1 MPLTQNVHL
10 MDNKSQGHDSPLR
23 NGDLVYL
30 STNCARELLRYA
42 LEDSDDEGMDEAKL
56 IRRVASDLS
65 MERPHTNSLKDISSQ
80 LSSWAVMEAL
90 LKSDIVDMVVELI
103 CTWNFRGVKNSQ
115 IPPML
120 LFLQTV
126 LNDLLPYAEISE
138 ECGKLSRKVWGNRN
152 FVTELLY
159 FVDLSDEHVVCA
171 ALKLLLSFLNR
182 SPATF
187 RHDGL
192 FILAQKVFPIVC
204 RISEESAR
212 NGYEEL
218 TLYAIRVV
226 SLLSCSRLIY
236 SDRMILTG
244 PLFEAVTGG
253 GGKEKLCGHL
263 FKAVKYCSTFKD
275 LKFAKEVYVLGVEC
289 IGNLCTAHTQTVAK
303 GTLAAEG
310 QSSRLL
316 HHLLDVLYLALPK
329 SEDASYGYNCNLSKS
344 EALEMEPSDNVAP
357 LVETRSHS
365 TTSSGKDYFYKIHDS
380 NSSVSNTSR
389 GTDQHTKYQAP
400 SSRSL
405 SSVSSVSSSV
415 PGSHG
420 SKQNQ
425 WLKKV
430 ACLPP
435 TNRYAQNMDM
445 YTQGSQVSPH
455 SKNNN
460 HQSHVGNNNTNT
472 TNVGNHLTYAANKG
486 SMNTHY
492 YYPNAAPSQQNDE
505 CPSGYSSYSSGK
517 NTPRQG
523 RRHNMKGSG
532 FGSGSGSGSADT
544 KNDSITTVGTSSSST
559 RMLTSGNTRMPRRSS
574 NALLHRLS
582 EHDCA
587 EMLYLTASLLV
598 EYLRNADL
606 IPVAS
611 DVRPQMNKPDKMDKP
626 KPMLEKI
633 IDGKHWD
640 FIIRAQDEEVRVQKC
655 ILAAYVPY
663 FSSLFEHEPESE
675 GTEFP
680 ESIDIVRIWVRYM
693 YTFDDSL
700 ISSMDIASCLLRI
713 ADRLCQD
720 ILLRDCEIYLYN
732 CLDRHTLHF
741 LFGLA
746 AQCNATSLL
755 AACATFALR
764 LLPERLSRNTMGI
777 WWLRGQSMLT
787 SHGPQNPI
795 VEIPYLPLILD
806 HVHHLVQNFFKK
818 ESDEKVESNKEKKK
832 KERI

>member
-1 MPLTQNVHL
+1 M
-10 MDNKSQGHDSPLR
+10 K
-23 NGDLVYL
+23 
-30 STNCARELLRYA
+30 
-42 LEDSDDEGMDEAKL
+42 
-56 IRRVASDLS
+56 
-65 MERPHTNSLKDISSQ
+65 
-80 LSSWAVMEAL
+80 
-90 LKSDIVDMVVELI
+90 
-103 CTWNFRGVKNSQ
+103 Q
-115 IPPML
+115 IPQML
-120 LFLQTV
+120 HFLQTV
-126 LNDLLPYAEISE
+126 LDDLLPYAEISE
-138 ECGKLSRKVWGNRN
+138 ECGKLSRKVWGNRTFVAELLN
-152 FVTELLY
+152 FV
-159 FVDLSDEHVVCA
+159 DQSDEQVVCA

-204 RISEESAR
+204 RISEEGAC
-212 NGYEEL
+212 NGFEEL

-263 FKAVKYCSTFKD
+263 FKAVEYCSTFDD

-316 HHLLDVLYLALPK
+316 HHLLDVLYLALPQA
-329 SEDASYGYNCNLSKS
+329 EDSTYTYYLSDPT
-344 EALEMEPSDNVAP
+344 ALEMEPSDNVAP
-357 LVETRSHS
+357 LVDRSRSPNFSECLLKTPPGQSLHSTSTSNSQPCMS
-365 TTSSGKDYFYKIHDS
+365 TTSYSSACGHASSGTNATQGPGPLFTYTGAS
-380 NSSVSNTSR
+380 MPVSHCAAASPTSDE
-389 GTDQHTKYQAP
+389 GTAP
-400 SSRSL
+400 SASAY
-405 SSVSSVSSSV
+405 SSHSSST
-415 PGSHG
+415 
-420 SKQNQ
+420 
-425 WLKKV
+425 L
-430 ACLPP
+430 
-435 TNRYAQNMDM
+435 
-445 YTQGSQVSPH
+445 
-455 SKNNN
+455 
-460 HQSHVGNNNTNT
+460 
-472 TNVGNHLTYAANKG
+472 
-486 SMNTHY
+486 
-492 YYPNAAPSQQNDE
+492 
-505 CPSGYSSYSSGK
+505 
-517 NTPRQG
+517 TPRVNASKVSQKDDEQLT
-523 RRHNMKGSG
+523 HNTG
-532 FGSGSGSGSADT
+532 T
-544 KNDSITTVGTSSSST
+544 GTSSSST
-559 RMLTSGNTRMPRRSS
+559 KVYTRMPRFSS

-611 DVRPQMNKPDKMDKP
+611 DVRPAMNKPTKLDKP
-626 KPMLEKI
+626 KPMLEKC
-633 IDGKHWD
+633 IDSKHWD
-640 FIIRAQDEEVRVQKC
+640 YIISAQDEEVKVQKC

-663 FSSLFEHEPESE
+663 FCSLFEHQPQSE
-675 GTEFP
+675 RTEFP
-680 ESIDIVRIWVRYM
+680 ESIEIVRIWVRYV

-700 ISSMDIASCLLRI
+700 IANMDIASGLLRI

-720 ILLRDCEIYLYN
+720 ILLRDCEIFLYN
-732 CLDRHTLHF
+732 SLDRHNLYF

-806 HVHHLVQNFFKK
+806 HAHDLVQNFFKK
-818 ESDEKVESNKEKKK
+818 DVDEKTEGNGEKRK